1 MEKTIGFIGS
11 GNMSQA
17 IQGGIVQAQLVPSN
31 KIYVSDVVQDN
42 LDKVQADFGVSV
54 QKDNKSVAQKADLL
68 FLAVK
73 PHIYPLVIKEIK
85 DELKDDCVV
94 IAIAAGLSLDY
105 LAGLFNPQ
113 TKIVRTMPNTPAL
126 VGKGMSALCPNEL
139 VSDEDLTA
147 VEAVFKSFGE
157 AEVIEETLFDAV
169 TAVSGSAPAYVF
181 MMIEAMG
188 DAAVLAGMPRA
199 QAYKFAAQTLLG
211 SAEMVLKTNE
221 HPGVLK
227 DNVCSP
233 KGTTIEAVA
242 MLEKEGFR
250 NALLS
255 AMDACVKKSEKMS
268 K

>member
-1 MEKTIGFIGS
+1 MEKNIGFIGS

-17 IQGGIVQAQLVPSN
+17 IQGGIIQAGVIPHTQV
-31 KIYVSDVVQDN
+31 YVSDIITEN
-42 LDKVQADFGVSV
+42 LDKVKAQFQVNV
-54 QKDNKSVAQKADLL
+54 MNDNKSVAQKADVL
-68 FLAVK
+68 FIAVK
-73 PHIYPLVIKEIK
+73 PHIYPLVIEEIK
-85 DELKDDCVV
+85 NDLKEDCVV
-94 IAIAAGLSLDY
+94 ISIAAGLSLQY
-105 LAGLFNPQ
+105 LESLFNDQ

-126 VGKGMSALCPNEL
+126 VGKGMSALCPNEFVDEQDLDL
-139 VSDEDLTA
+139 VKMI
-147 VEAVFKSFGE
+147 FKSFGE
-157 AEVIEETLFDAV
+157 AEVIEESLFDAV

-211 SAEMVLKTNE
+211 SAQMVLETQS

-250 NALLS
+250 HALIS
-255 AMDACVKKSEKMS
+255 AMDACVKKSEKMT